1 MLSSR
6 SSTPRPRQVGINET
20 SLMDYSKDPP
30 TSSDASWTTM
40 TGQPLP
46 NIITPSPPHM
56 DSHSLIDVPDEV
68 NQETACADQTIAD
81 TRPRKRRRITSGGSI
96 AAQLDSSTNRSPQRH
111 CYSDIRQHASGS
123 VQFLELGVEIGS
135 QETCRTCR
143 KSISNYYCSRCAT
156 PTCSICTR
164 TCSIAAIST
173 PPTPLLCF
181 SATPSPRPSSKRLLA
196 DDSSD
201 SFEGIDADDLRM
213 RLSRSGNL
221 PTASKRRSSSSAIS
235 SSGRDADNETN
246 DTSWWEEP
254 SSGGC
259 GRVICQ
265 ACAVEDADSHESTC
279 LDCLDGSGFSLLAR
293 PTSSGT

>member
-40 TGQPLP
+40 T
-46 NIITPSPPHM
+46 
-56 DSHSLIDVPDEV
+56 DVPDEV

-96 AAQLDSSTNRSPQRH
+96 AAQPDSSTNRSPQRH

-135 QETCRTCR
+135 QETCQTCR

>member
-40 TGQPLP
+40 TGQPLL
-46 NIITPSPPHM
+46 NIITPSPPTWT
-56 DSHSLIDVPDEV
+56 HSLIDVPDEV

-96 AAQLDSSTNRSPQRH
+96 AAQR
-111 CYSDIRQHASGS
+111 
-123 VQFLELGVEIGS
+123 
-135 QETCRTCR
+135 
-143 KSISNYYCSRCAT
+143 
-156 PTCSICTR
+156 
-164 TCSIAAIST
+164 T
-173 PPTPLLCF
+173 PPRTAHPNDIVTRIFVNMPVVPSNSWSLAWKLVHKRHAGPVA
-181 SATPSPRPSSKRLLA
+181 SLYQIITVRATPSPRPSSKRLLA

-265 ACAVEDADSHESTC
+265 ACAVEDAD
-279 LDCLDGSGFSLLAR
+279 R
-293 PTSSGT
+293 